1 MYKNLLN
8 IRPKYRAFSAEE
20 TGSLTIHGLFTF
32 MAMATV
38 SAISLDVSNLMSS
51 QTQLQ
56 VAADAAGHAALYYR
70 DMHTPE
76 EAKAAAIIQISASMP
91 SEKYGEILAPE
102 DIIFGNWDYDTETF
116 AADPASRSAV
126 QVTTARVASRSN
138 SVASFLFKIV
148 GYDTFDVVTSAVFTT
163 FRPTC
168 FREGFVADGIVDIQ
182 SNNAYANGFCVH
194 SNTYV
199 SMNTNNTFE
208 AGTVIS
214 MPDMDNIDLPR
225 SGYETNEGLQAA
237 LRSGV
242 YRLRILNRI
251 DYLIDGLEDGNPDLI
266 PDYITSTAHVTL
278 TDGQLDET
286 DFIPGRIHVHACTN
300 KPKITLSPSVPLSN
314 IILIANCEVKFGA
327 STILE
332 DVIIATRDTSSLSI
346 NSPASLQVGRDDG
359 CMTGGGTQI
368 ITKGSMNFAA
378 DLKIFGGQLLAL
390 QDIEFSANASGI
402 EGASMVAGGTI
413 SGTSNMSMAFCGAGM
428 ESNFE
433 AEYFRLA
440 L

>member
-1 MYKNLLN
+1 MLKTLSN
-8 IRPKYRAFSAEE
+8 YRVFSADEA
-20 TGSLTIHGLFTF
+20 GSLTIHGLFTF
-32 MAMATV
+32 IAMATV

-56 VAADAAGHAALYYR
+56 VAADTAGHAALYYR

-76 EAKAAAIIQISASMP
+76 EAKIVAIAQATAGMP
-91 SEKYGEILAPE
+91 SEKYGEVLAPE
-102 DIIFGNWDYDTETF
+102 DIEFGTWDYATETF
-116 AADPASRSAV
+116 LADPNSRSAV
-126 QVTTARVASRSN
+126 QVKTARVTSRSN
-138 SVASFLFKIV
+138 GVASFLFKIV
-148 GYDTFDVVTSAVFTT
+148 GYDNFNIVTSSIFTT

-168 FREGFVADGIVDIQ
+168 FREGFVADGVVDIQ

-199 SMNTNNTFE
+199 SMNSNNTFE

-214 MPDMDNIDLPR
+214 MPNMDDVDLPR
-225 SGYETNEGLQAA
+225 SGFETNEGLHAA

-251 DYLIDGLEDGNPDLI
+251 DYLIDGLETSNPDLI
-266 PDYITSTAHVTL
+266 PDYITSTTPVTL
-278 TDGQLDET
+278 TAAKLDET
-286 DFIPGRIHVHACTN
+286 DFIPGRIHVHACTGN
-300 KPKITLSPSVPLSN
+300 PKITLSPTVPLTD
-314 IILIANCEVKFGA
+314 IVLISNCEVKFGA
-327 STILE
+327 GTVLQ
-332 DVIIATRDTSSLSI
+332 DVVIATRDTSSFSI
-346 NSPASLQVGRDDG
+346 NSPSGLQVGRDDG
-359 CMTGGGTQI
+359 CATGGGVQI

-378 DLKIFGGQLLAL
+378 DLKMFGGQLLAL
-390 QDIEFSANASGI
+390 ENIEFAANASGI

-413 SGTSNMSMAFCGAGM
+413 SGTSNMSMAFCGGGM